1 MVLRAHLAIAAS
13 GVLFGTTFVVVQD
26 AVRDAEPVPFLAV
39 RFLIGAL
46 ALAPFARRAPR
57 QPGRVRAGAVCGAV
71 LLTGYILQTVGLQY
85 TTPPVSALVTYLLV
99 VIVPIISAVV
109 LRRVPSK
116 PVLVGVALA
125 TVGLFLLTGD
135 GVGLGIGRG
144 EVLTLGCAFAFAV
157 HIILLSEWSPRFET
171 TAFTATQMAVAGA
184 ASLVPGLFLGGYGFP
199 LRVWLAALY
208 TGITVS
214 ALAFA
219 LQIWGQRQ
227 VGPTRTSL
235 LLMLEPVAA
244 AFLGYVTGDALGP
257 VAAVGAVV
265 ILAGVAV
272 AEVPAVEHPEAVD
285 DS

>member
-1 MVLRAHLAIAAS
+1 MVLRAHLAIAGS

-57 QPGRVRAGAVCGAV
+57 QPGRARAGALCGAV
-71 LLTGYILQTVGLQY
+71 LLAGYILQTVGLQY

-99 VIVPIISAVV
+99 VIVPVLSAVV
-109 LRRVPSK
+109 LRRVPSR
-116 PVLVGVALA
+116 PVLAGVALA

-135 GVGLGIGRG
+135 GIGLGIGRG
-144 EVLTLGCAFAFAV
+144 EALTLGCAFAFAV

-171 TAFTATQMAVAGA
+171 TAFTAMQMAVAGA
-184 ASLVPGLFLGGYGFP
+184 ACLVPGLFLGGYGFP

-208 TGITVS
+208 TGVTVS

-244 AFLGYVTGDALGP
+244 AFLGYLTGDALGL
-257 VAAVGAVV
+257 VAAAGALL
-265 ILAGVAV
+265 ILGGVAV
-272 AEVPAVEHPEAVD
+272 AEAPAVEHPEVVD